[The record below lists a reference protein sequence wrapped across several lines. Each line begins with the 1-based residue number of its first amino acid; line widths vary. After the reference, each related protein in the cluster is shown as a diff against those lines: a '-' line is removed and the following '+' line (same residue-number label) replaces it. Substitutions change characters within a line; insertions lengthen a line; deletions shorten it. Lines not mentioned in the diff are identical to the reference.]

1 MAYLILEGEGDN
13 TLVHEDDLKS
23 WLFKGYLVSVIDT
36 EDFED
41 AVEVYN
47 EFFETYSKKI
57 EISKIKITP
66 PNMKFG
72 FCVYGEPSEE
82 IINWAGI
89 HGFKLEPSGKFTNIL
104 IPEDYDLLKCFHK
117 PLTPLYLD
125 GFSPNLNK
133 ELHFGHFTNFIVAKS
148 LQSLTSM
155 KPVAILGDTLGTDE
169 QHEDNL
175 EFLKTFFKD
184 YGYDPEL
191 YFASKMKLKD
201 DSILLDGEGKYEGT
215 KVFDL
220 GEEKMVGIKS
230 DGSTNYFYQDICFA
244 QELNSPTLIITGS
257 EQKEHFEKVAQ
268 VNSNVGHKSLGL
280 VKLKTDDGD
289 EKMSSRL
296 GNVIFMKDV
305 IIDLLEEFGNEEL
318 AYNVI
323 AGKILSY
330 KVSSE
335 KKVNKEELSDHGK
348 SEGLYVS
355 YTMARLKSAGCEVV
369 ESELTDHKLVHAWL
383 MSVKNMEPNILM
395 KALVGLCKEV
405 NSMYQTHIIKDNPE
419 NKEMFTKK
427 LSQIEGAAKLLGL
440 YSIDRV

>member
-1 MAYLILEGEGDN
+1 MILPIQEDN
-13 TLVHEDDLKS
+13 
-23 WLFKGYLVSVIDT
+23 FKEMIKESGFQFLD
-36 EDFED
+36 
-41 AVEVYN
+41 
-47 EFFETYSKKI
+47 
-57 EISKIKITP
+57 ISKIKTTP
-66 PNMKFG
+66 PHMDFG
-72 FCVYGEPSEE
+72 FCVYGEPSQEV
-82 IINWAGI
+82 INWAGV

-104 IPEDYDLLKCFHK
+104 IPEGYDLLKCFHK
-117 PLTPLYLD
+117 PSVPVYLD

-148 LQSLTSM
+148 LQCLTQM
-155 KPVAILGDTLGTDE
+155 KPVAILGDTLGTE
-169 QHEDNL
+169 EINEENL
-175 EFLKTFFKD
+175 DFLKTFFKD

-201 DSILLDGEGKYEGT
+201 DSILIDGEGKYEGT

-244 QELNSPTLIITGS
+244 QELDNPTLIITGS

-268 VNSNVGHKSLGL
+268 VNPNVQHKSLGL
-280 VKLKTDDGD
+280 VKVKAGD
-289 EKMSSRL
+289 KLSADNQEQKMSSRL

-355 YTMARLKSAGCEVV
+355 YTMARLKSAGCEVIG
-369 ESELTDHKLVHAWL
+369 SELTDHKLVHAWL
-383 MSVKNMEPNILM
+383 MSIKNFEPHFLM
-395 KALVGLCKEV
+395 KALVDLCKEV
-405 NSMYQTHIIKDNPE
+405 NGLYQTHHIKDNE
-419 NKEMFTKK
+419 DNKQMFTKK
-427 LSQIEGAAKLLGL
+427 LAQIEQACKFLGL
-440 YSIDRV
+440 YSIDEV